1 LANSATAA
9 GYNNYYHFP
18 VVAFNASIQIAL
30 LALFTALSEAA
41 YRRVPSI
48 PAASPWRPE
57 RLVSNASPAWLLA
70 VSALVVLALE
80 PWSFGAPP
88 RIALGA
94 PTWVWRSAA
103 SCAGL
108 ALAFA
113 LWRKPKT
120 AAEAETAG
128 RRRPN
133 YPDHRPPEGRRYE
146 RAHLCVCVFSRF
158 TIKYKYYHCTA
169 DCQL

>member
-80 PWSFGAPP
+80 L
-88 RIALGA
+88 R
-94 PTWVWRSAA
+94 RSAA
-103 SCAGL
+103 HRVGRTHLGMALGGVMRRPGAGL
-108 ALAFA
+108 RAVE
-113 LWRKPKT
+113 K
-120 AAEAETAG
+120 AE
-128 RRRPN
+128 
-133 YPDHRPPEGRRYE
+133 D
-146 RAHLCVCVFSRF
+146 SR
-158 TIKYKYYHCTA
+158 
-169 DCQL
+169 